1 MQNKILLIVCILT
14 SFAFAEIEE
23 ETAPTN
29 YVDLGIH
36 GKLYDIKEN
45 DILFQ
50 IEQTAKNFKID
61 QDQIKKD
68 IEAQVAAA
76 ANKTTKLPLCDKDEK
91 EPAQTDFYTVPMDII
106 NPMGRLIVKKGDRMR
121 SKLPQGAELNLC
133 FIDARNQISGENQI
147 KSFAK
152 NNPKCLFLV
161 ANADV
166 RDLREKF
173 PNLDIYPTSEMQET
187 RFGLKCFPSKL
198 HMEGDQKQ
206 FTYYNYESFS
216 KDVRTIE

>member
-1 MQNKILLIVCILT
+1 MRNKIILVLCFC
-14 SFAFAEIEE
+14 SFAFAGIEE
-23 ETAPTN
+23 ETTPSD
-29 YVDLGIH
+29 YVDLGIQ
-36 GKLYDIKEN
+36 GRLYEIKEK

-61 QDQIKKD
+61 EKQIRKD
-68 IEAQVAAA
+68 IEDQVAAA
-76 ANKTTKLPLCDKDEK
+76 AKKTTKLPLCDKDVK
-91 EPAQTDFYTVPMDII
+91 EEAQTDFYIVPTDII
-106 NPMGRLIVKKGDRMR
+106 NPMGRLIVKKGDKMR

-206 FTYYNYESFS
+206 FTYYDYESFS
-216 KDVRTIE
+216 KDVRIIE

>member
-1 MQNKILLIVCILT
+1 MRNKIILALCLC
-14 SFAFAEIEE
+14 SFAFAGIEE
-23 ETAPTN
+23 ETTPSD
-29 YVDLGIH
+29 YVDLGIQ
-36 GKLYDIKEN
+36 GRLYEIKEK

-61 QDQIKKD
+61 EKQIRKD
-68 IEAQVAAA
+68 IEDQVAVAA
-76 ANKTTKLPLCDKDEK
+76 KKTTKLPLCDRDVREQ
-91 EPAQTDFYTVPMDII
+91 AQTDFYTVPMDII
-106 NPMGRLIVKKGDRMR
+106 NPMGRLIVKKGDKMR

-133 FIDARNQISGENQI
+133 FVDARNQISGENQI

-152 NNPKCLFLV
+152 NNPKCLFLI

-173 PNLDIYPTSEMQET
+173 PNLDIYPTSEMQEV

-216 KDVRTIE
+216 KDLRSVE